1 MTRKSLFEELNEL
14 APVTS
19 RDVVLENRAGHAI
32 SSIINLFE
40 YIEENFTE
48 DEATNLQRRL
58 ISSIKGKDPKRFSR
72 ALAKITKGDT
82 E

>member
-1 MTRKSLFEELNEL
+1 VTRKSLFEELNEL
-14 APVTS
+14 APVST
-19 RDVVLENRAGHAI
+19 REVVLESRATHAI

-40 YIEENFTE
+40 YIEDNFAE
-48 DEATNLQRRL
+48 EEAINLQRRL